1 MGGHWFTMFVY
12 FYLLFLHDEI
22 LHFISF
28 QKHYFHSSELGGIG
42 LLLWPATWL
51 LVLPSCFFL
60 FLYAIFSDKLGVF
73 SFIKHNLFIRPSI
86 WTICDLLVFVYCC
99 LQIFIFFFETF
110 YFFFKVF
117 SLFTA
122 WKVSEYGVF
131 SGPYFP
137 AFRLEKKSVL
147 EQFSRICYFGP

>member
-1 MGGHWFTMFVY
+1 MVIGLLCFVY

-22 LHFISF
+22 LHFIPF
-28 QKHYFHSSELGGIG
+28 QKHYFPLSELVEMG
-42 LLLWPATWL
+42 LLLWPETLL
-51 LVLPSCFFL
+51 LVLPSGFFL
-60 FLYAIFSDKLGVF
+60 FLYPIFSDKLAAF
-73 SFIKHNLFIRPSI
+73 SFIKHNLFIRPSV
-86 WTICDLLVFVYCC
+86 WTTYDLLVFIYCC

-117 SLFTA
+117 SLFMA

-137 AFRLEKKSVL
+137 AFRLEKNSLL
-147 EQFSRICYFGP
+147 EQFSRICYFVP